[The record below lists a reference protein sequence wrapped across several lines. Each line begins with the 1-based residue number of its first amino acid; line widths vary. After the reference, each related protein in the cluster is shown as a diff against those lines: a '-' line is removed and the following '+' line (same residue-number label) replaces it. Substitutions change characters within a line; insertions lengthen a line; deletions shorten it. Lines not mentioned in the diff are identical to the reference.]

1 MKNKKIIGL
10 LLSLAMVLG
19 VAMPGTLAVSAE
31 TESAAE
37 SSVGTNAANE
47 QTSETPLDDVN
58 TDNSSETFEKT
69 ATVDGTEITV
79 QGEAVPEKVN
89 LAVESVDPATLD
101 LDSYG
106 IENSENVVTAVD
118 IKLVDGETPIQ
129 PEDMVQVT
137 IDADSLGLENGAV
150 VEIMHD
156 HYGEISSLG
165 QFTVT
170 DGKITFDTDK
180 FSIYV
185 VVDNY
190 NNDWN
195 YNNYKIVMSV
205 GDTMAVKTS
214 NSGSSYLW
222 SIVSGNNGSFSL
234 SNTTSQ
240 QASIEANVAG
250 TITLQCQVTSSG
262 RRPTTTTETITV
274 VALDSVGSSVNDD
287 IIFANIA
294 KEYKS
299 GDTEYENTY
308 GPYVMKIRFEDT
320 DGKLLKYA
328 DDTTVGDD
336 YYVFDSKVGIDVNT
350 FAAAAPDGYTY
361 AGAFFYWNDHNDFD
375 GFKVY
380 VTSVERRTSESYGS
394 YLWYGGTHNTTGSAS
409 CAYQASGVLHIV
421 YAPTDEVHTVT
432 FKDHCGHE
440 LANYAFKHNDGG
452 VKFPSGYVAHIGNL
466 KDTVIPNHHES
477 HDLGYKFDDKWVV
490 ADGES
495 SSIDG
500 TYTTE
505 ELKAKIITWTINRN
519 ITITAQCSE
528 PNATI
533 NYVAMNGGNVS
544 IGSETLAVASG
555 TAQGSTATPNTNYKF
570 VGWFDNEACT
580 GTPLSTDVSFV
591 PERPDSGW
599 MDGTTYYA
607 KFELD
612 VFDLTI
618 IKTGTQPI
626 DENQAYVFNVTG
638 NDGFSMDVVIQGDN
652 SVTIKDLTVGNYTV
666 TEDTKWSWRYKP
678 SSDSIT
684 IDPHNIDSETHTAT
698 ASFVNAR
705 ANKVTYSG
713 IWKWLNGC
721 AYTENIFK
729 GES

>member
-118 IKLVDGETPIQ
+118 IKLVDGETPVQ

-185 VVDNY
+185 VVGNY
-190 NNDWN
+190 SNDWN

-205 GDTMAVKTS
+205 GDTMSVKTS
-214 NSGSSYLW
+214 NSGNSYSW
-222 SIVSGNNGSFSL
+222 SIVPGNNGSFTL

-240 QASIEANVAG
+240 QASITANAAG
-250 TITLQCQVTSSG
+250 TTTLQCQVRQQSG
-262 RRPTTTTETITV
+262 EPIIDKITV

-294 KEYKS
+294 KDYQS

-394 YLWYGGTHNTTGSAS
+394 YLWYGGTHNTTGSGS
-409 CAYQASGVLHIV
+409 WAYQAFGVLHIV
-421 YAPTDEVHTVT
+421 YAPTDEVHKVT
-432 FKDHCGHE
+432 FKDHCGYE
-440 LANYAFKHNDGG
+440 LANYAVKHNDRG
-452 VKFPSGYVAHIGNL
+452 VEFPSGYVANIDNL
-466 KDTVIPNHHES
+466 KNTVIPNHHTS
-477 HDLGYKFDDKWVV
+477 HDSGYNFDDKWVV
-490 ADGES
+490 YGGGND
-495 SSIDG
+495 IDG

-505 ELKAKIITWTINRN
+505 ELKAKITTWTINSN

-528 PNATI
+528 STVTI
-533 NYVAMNGGNVS
+533 NYVAKDGGTVS
-544 IGSETLAVASG
+544 YSSETLAVASG
-555 TAQGSTATPNTNYKF
+555 TAQGSAATPNTNYKF
-570 VGWFDNEACT
+570 VGWFDNQACT
-580 GTPLSTDVSFV
+580 GTPLSTEASFV
-591 PERPDSGW
+591 PQKPNSGW
-599 MDGTTYYA
+599 VDGTTYYA

-638 NDGFSMDVVIQGDN
+638 NDGFSMDVVIQGDD
-652 SVTIKDLTVGNYTV
+652 SVIIKDLTVSEYTV

-678 SSDSIT
+678 KTSSIT
-684 IDPHNIDSETHTAT
+684 ITPQNIDSETHIAT
-698 ASFVNAR
+698 ASFENVR
-705 ANKVTYSG
+705 AEKETDSG